1 MLEDFL
7 KYQAKTTPHPLGLV
21 IEHASGSY
29 LYDAKGKSYL
39 DFIAGVS
46 ALPLGHSHPK
56 VVNALKSQIEK
67 YMHVM
72 VYGEFAQAPA
82 VALCKKLVD
91 LLPRNHEVVYLTNS
105 GTEAIEG
112 ALKLAKRVTQRS
124 GLIAAHQSY
133 HGSTHGALS
142 LLGYEQQKKGYRPLL
157 PGVRFVNFNEEKDLN
172 QIDENTAAVLLETI
186 QGGAGFILPKD
197 DYLKKV
203 KMRCEAKGVMLLLDE
218 IQPGFGR
225 TGKMFGFEHF
235 DITPDIV
242 IMGKALGGGLPIGAF
257 SASKKLMQ
265 KLEDQPKLGH
275 ITTFG
280 GNPVIATAALT
291 TINEIISI
299 KLIQQMDKKEKIFR
313 KNLKHPM
320 IKNIRGKGL
329 MLAHIFERPEIPN
342 FLVHHCIKKGLL
354 LFWLLWEQNAIRI
367 SPPLNISEEEIV
379 LGCQIIK
386 ETLDEI

>member
-7 KYQAKTTPHPLGLV
+7 KYQAKTTPHPLGLE
-21 IEHASGSY
+21 IERASGSY
-29 LYDAKGKSYL
+29 LFDTQGKSYL
-39 DFIAGVS
+39 DFVAGVS

-56 VVNALKSQIEK
+56 VVTALKSQIEK

-82 VALCKKLVD
+82 VALCKKLVN
-91 LLPRNHEVVYLTNS
+91 LLPKNHEVVYLTNS

-124 GLIAAHQSY
+124 GLVAAHRSY

-142 LLGYEQQKKGYRPLL
+142 LLGYEQQKKSYRPLL
-157 PGVRFVNFNEEKDLN
+157 PGVRFLHFNAEEDLSHIN
-172 QIDENTAAVLLETI
+172 ENTAAVLLETI
-186 QGGAGFILPKD
+186 QGGAGFILPQD

-203 KMRCEAKGVMLLLDE
+203 KKRCEDKGALLLLDE

-225 TGKMFGFEHF
+225 TGKMFGFEYF
-235 DITPDIV
+235 GVAPDILV
-242 IMGKALGGGLPIGAF
+242 MGKALGGGLPIGAF

-291 TINEIISI
+291 TINEILSTN
-299 KLIQQMDKKEKIFR
+299 LIQQIEQKEKIFR

-320 IKNIRGKGL
+320 IKNISGKGL
-329 MLAHIFERPEIPN
+329 MLAPIFESPEIPN
-342 FLVHHCIKKGLL
+342 LLVHRCIEKGLL
-354 LFWLLWEQNAIRI
+354 LFWLLWEKNAIRI
-367 SPPLNISEEEIV
+367 SPPLNISEEEII
-379 LGCQIIK
+379 LGCKIIK

>member
-7 KYQAKTTPHPLGLV
+7 KYQAKTTPHPLG
-21 IEHASGSY
+21 IEIERANGSY
-29 LYDAKGKSYL
+29 IFDAEGKSYL

-56 VVNALKSQIEK
+56 VVNALRAQIEK

-82 VALCKKLVD
+82 VELCKKLVG
-91 LLPRNHEVVYLTNS
+91 LLPKKHEVVYLTNS

-112 ALKLAKRVTQRS
+112 ALKLAKRVTGRS
-124 GLIAAHQSY
+124 GLIAAQNSY
-133 HGSTHGALS
+133 HGSTHGSLS
-142 LLGYEQQKKGYRPLL
+142 LLGYENQKKGYRPLL
-157 PGVRFVNFNEEKDLN
+157 PGVRFIQFNKMEDLN
-172 QIDENTAAVLLETI
+172 QIDESTAAVLLETI

-197 DYLKKV
+197 NYLKKV
-203 KMRCEAKGVMLLLDE
+203 KKKCEKVGALMILDE

-235 DITPDIV
+235 EVVPDIIV
-242 IMGKALGGGLPIGAF
+242 MGKALGGGLPIGAV
-257 SASKKLMQ
+257 SAPKKMMQ
-265 KLEDQPKLGH
+265 KLQNDPKLGH

-280 GNPVIATAALT
+280 GNAVIATAALST
-291 TINEIISI
+291 LNEIHST
-299 KLIQQMDKKEKIFR
+299 KLVRKMAKKEKILR
-313 KNLKHPM
+313 KNLEHPM
-320 IKNIRGKGL
+320 IRCIRGKGL
-329 MLAHIFERPEIPN
+329 MLAPIFEKPEIPN
-342 FLVHHCIKKGLL
+342 FLVPRCIEKGLL
-354 LFWLLWEQNAIRI
+354 LFWLLWEKNAIRI

-386 ETLDEI
+386 ETLNEI